1 MFTSFQKP
9 NESIEKNIK
18 SYMVKFSLIIIHLFY
33 GFFQALYILYIN
45 DKPQNKYIRNWSKRL
60 LSILKIHL
68 EINQDLNKL
77 LSSKHFLIVSNH
89 ISWIDIF
96 LINSIFPI
104 SFLSKGDVASWPVI
118 GKLTK
123 CANTIYIK
131 RGNKKSLTTA
141 SNQIEKKLNEID
153 SIFFFPEGFATDGS
167 KLLPFKSNFFQT
179 AINCN
184 TNILPLAIRYT
195 SNGKF
200 TPAPSYAG
208 DINLAQ
214 SLLALIRIKN
224 LKAQISVLPIIS
236 SKNNRKVIANKAHQR
251 IYKALRIT

>member
-1 MFTSFQKP
+1 MFINFQKP

-45 DKPQNKYIRNWSKRL
+45 DKPKNKYIRNWSKRL

-104 SFLSKGDVASWPVI
+104 SFLSKGDVARWPVI
-118 GKLTK
+118 G
-123 CANTIYIK
+123 
-131 RGNKKSLTTA
+131 
-141 SNQIEKKLNEID
+141 Q
-153 SIFFFPEGFATDGS
+153 
-167 KLLPFKSNFFQT
+167 
-179 AINCN
+179 
-184 TNILPLAIRYT
+184 
-195 SNGKF
+195 
-200 TPAPSYAG
+200 
-208 DINLAQ
+208 
-214 SLLALIRIKN
+214 
-224 LKAQISVLPIIS
+224 
-236 SKNNRKVIANKAHQR
+236 
-251 IYKALRIT
+251 